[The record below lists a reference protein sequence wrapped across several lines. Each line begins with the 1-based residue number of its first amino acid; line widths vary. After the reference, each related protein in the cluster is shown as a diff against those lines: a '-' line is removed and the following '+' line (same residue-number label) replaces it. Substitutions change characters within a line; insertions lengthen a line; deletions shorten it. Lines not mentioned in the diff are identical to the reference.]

1 MDREF
6 VDSSN
11 IESVGYDEGTQT
23 LEIEFKGGSVYEY
36 SGVPEYVYFE
46 LKEASSVGSY
56 FNQNIRN
63 DYPTSKV

>member
-1 MDREF
+1 MDRDF

-11 IESVGYDEGTQT
+11 IESIGYDENSLT
-23 LEIEFKGGSVYEY
+23 LEVEFKGGSVYEY
-36 SGVPEYVYFE
+36 SGVPEHIYIE